1 VCTSIVSHTCCFHC
15 CNHSSIPYIATADVL
30 QQQAVKRKERY
41 ERAKDASLLP
51 IDRTVGNLLE
61 WMPIF
66 MGFFW
71 TSMLLT
77 GTTGMDI
84 PDY

>member
-1 VCTSIVSHTCCFHC
+1 ML
-15 CNHSSIPYIATADVL
+15 L
-30 QQQAVKRKERY
+30 QAIKRKERY
-41 ERAKDASLLP
+41 ERAKDTSLLP

-77 GTTGMDI
+77 GVKYKSSSMFSRCFFMLPICWSGC
-84 PDY
+84 PSYQGFFGHL